1 MPKFEKFKM
10 LVAECFGNLMGLLWI
25 VVLLK
30 KNHDSKAFETKASSN
45 TLFFSYY
52 MAFLFCPFWGDL
64 FLSYIPYL
72 KK

>member
-25 VVLLK
+25 IVLLK

-45 TLFFSYY
+45 TLFF
-52 MAFLFCPFWGDL
+52 FPTTWLFFSVPFGEIY
-64 FLSYIPYL
+64 F
-72 KK
+72 